1 MPHYIYDC
9 KACGQPYEV
18 FHSMQVPAL
27 VECPFCGRPEL
38 KRRILGGSGLIFK
51 GSGFYE
57 TDYKR
62 KPAADQKRTWVR
74 GLFHRLSGPIMAAS
88 SGRGVEK
95 TAKSNT
101 VKIYL
106 CPYY

>member
-62 KPAADQKRTWVR
+62 KPAADQKRTE
-74 GLFHRLSGPIMAAS
+74 SGEAGEANGACKKGPGCGACS
-88 SGRGVEK
+88 
-95 TAKSNT
+95 TD
-101 VKIYL
+101 
-106 CPYY
+106 